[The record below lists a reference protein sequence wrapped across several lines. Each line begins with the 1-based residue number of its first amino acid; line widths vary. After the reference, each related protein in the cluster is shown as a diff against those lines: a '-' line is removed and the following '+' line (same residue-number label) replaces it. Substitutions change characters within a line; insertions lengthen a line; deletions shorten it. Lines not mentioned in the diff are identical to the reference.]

1 MTRKNSKP
9 LGDEGPLVVVGGG
22 QAGALMATFLAKRG
36 HDVHI
41 FESRPDPRLVDLD
54 AGRSIN
60 MALATRGIVA
70 MRELGVYDRVEP
82 ITIPMRGRMVHPEEG
97 EVNFQPY
104 GTSDDHAIHS
114 VGRHALNAILL
125 DAAEDTGNVTM
136 AFGQRCRGVDWS
148 RRMLVLTDDNNDE
161 AMAEVPFD
169 TLFGSD
175 GANSEIRRSMQL
187 VNGGSTSVHVLDHG
201 YKELEI
207 PAGPGGAF
215 LLAPNALHIWPRGNF
230 MLIALPNPGGTFT
243 VTLFLPFGADDPDNG
258 STDGFANL
266 TDPQAV
272 ERFFAREFPDFV
284 DLVPDLSEQFFANP
298 TGDLATVRCSG
309 WSHGDAGVLI
319 GDAAHAIVPFHGQ
332 GMNLALE
339 SCRLLDRRLAQY
351 PNDVA
356 QAFTLFEMDRKPDAD
371 AIADMALDNYI
382 EMRSGVTDPRYLLK
396 RGLAL
401 ELERRF
407 PDRIAARYGMVM
419 FTTMPYYEVKS
430 RAEDQGVILDKL
442 TAHATSLDDVDFD
455 RAEQLV
461 TQLGPLPVQI

>member
-1 MTRKNSKP
+1 MTRKSTKP

-70 MRELGVYDRVEP
+70 MRELGIYDRVEP
-82 ITIPMRGRMVHPEEG
+82 ITLPMRGRMVHPEDG

-104 GTSDDHAIHS
+104 GTSADHAIYS

-148 RRMLVLTDDNNDE
+148 RRMLVLTDSTDE

-175 GANSEIRRSMQL
+175 GANSEIRRSMQR
-187 VNGGSTSVHVLDHG
+187 VNGGSTSVEVLDHG

-207 PAGPGGAF
+207 PAGPGGSFF
-215 LLAPNALHIWPRGNF
+215 LEPDALHIWPRGNY
-230 MLIALPNPGGTFT
+230 MLIALPNPDGTFT
-243 VTLFLPFGADDPDNG
+243 VTLFLPHEVDDPDVD
-258 STDGFANL
+258 SAASFATM

-272 ERFFAREFPDFV
+272 EAFFAREFPDFV

-298 TGDLATVRCSG
+298 TGDLATVRCNG
-309 WSHGDAGVLI
+309 WSQGDAGVLI

-382 EMRSGVTDPRYLLK
+382 EMRSGVTDPRYLIK
-396 RGLAL
+396 RELAL
-401 ELERRF
+401 ELERLF

-419 FTTMPYYEVKS
+419 FTTMPYSQVKS
-430 RAEDQGVILDKL
+430 RAEDQAVILDKL
-442 TAHATSLDDVDFD
+442 TAHASSLQDVDFD

-461 TQLGPLPVQI
+461 GQLGPLPVQI

>member
-1 MTRKNSKP
+1 
-9 LGDEGPLVVVGGG
+9 
-22 QAGALMATFLAKRG
+22 MATFLAKRG
-36 HDVHI
+36 HDVQI

-70 MRELGVYDRVEP
+70 MQELGVYDRVEP
-82 ITIPMRGRMVHPEEG
+82 ITIPMTGRMVHPSDG
-97 EVNFQPY
+97 RTNFQPY
-104 GTSDDHAIHS
+104 GTSDEHAIHS

-148 RRMLVLTDDNNDE
+148 RRMLVLTDYDNDE

-175 GANSEIRRSMQL
+175 GANSEIRQSMQL
-187 VNGGSTSVHVLDHG
+187 VNGGTTSMELLDHG

-207 PAGPGGAF
+207 PAGPDGSFSLEPG
-215 LLAPNALHIWPRGNF
+215 ALHIWPRGNF
-230 MLIALPNPGGTFT
+230 MLIALPNPEGTFT
-243 VTLFLPFGADDPDNG
+243 VTLFLPYEADGTAD
-258 STDGFANL
+258 SFATL

-284 DLVPDLSEQFFANP
+284 DLVPDLAQQFFANP
-298 TGDLATVRCSG
+298 TGELATVRCNG
-309 WSHGDAGVLI
+309 WSHTDAGVLI

-339 SCRLLDRRLAQY
+339 SCRLLDRRLIQY

-382 EMRSGVTDPRYLLK
+382 EMRSGVTDPRYLIK
-396 RGLAL
+396 RELAL

-419 FTTMPYYEVKS
+419 FTTMPYSQVKT
-430 RAEDQGVILDKL
+430 RAEDQAVILDKL
-442 TAHATSLDDVDFD
+442 TAHASSLDEVDFD

-461 TQLGPLPVQI
+461 RQLGPLPVQI